1 MATDAQKSA
10 PLVGENFTDEG
21 WRAAFAGQTGVV
33 GDYDGSAF
41 GISLPTEGANVEIGS
56 ATQPSRLVVDGFG
69 LEVPQGETQSLE
81 IPASSGGGTNG
92 RTDLIVARLDM
103 ANFTTAPGPVRLH
116 RVAGVEG
123 SLTRPAPSYDA
134 DGVRDLPL
142 YAVRRR
148 QGESLNQAIV
158 TDLRPRVGL
167 SIVVPSGATLPDAP
181 LGTRATRD
189 GVTYRRDMVSVS
201 AQWVEEYRE
210 RVVLTGLAATASASS
225 GWQRQSSCRMERVGP
240 ERDLTLVVTRGPGAS
255 TINTDARGAIEGSA
269 GPVVGL
275 VTLHDQDKPP
285 AGTLIPMIGRV
296 LTVAGNPFTAT
307 GVVSS
312 TGNVSLI
319 ATAPNI
325 SLAWSAAQEKGA
337 EILLKASWSRA

>member
-1 MATDAQKSA
+1 
-10 PLVGENFTDEG
+10 
-21 WRAAFAGQTGVV
+21 
-33 GDYDGSAF
+33 GSAF
-41 GISLPTEGANVEIGS
+41 GLTLPAEGATAELGS
-56 ATQPSRLVVDGFG
+56 ATQPSRLVVDGYG
-69 LEVPQGETQSLE
+69 LEVAQGATQSLD

-92 RTDLIVARLDM
+92 RTDLIVARLDLST
-103 ANFTTAPGPVRLH
+103 FTGSPGPVRLD
-116 RVAGVEG
+116 RVPGTEG
-123 SLTRPAPSYDA
+123 SLARPAPTYDP

-142 YAVRRR
+142 FAVRRR

-158 TDLRPRVGL
+158 SDLRPRVGL

-189 GVTYRRDMVSVS
+189 GVTYRRDMVGVS

-210 RVVLTGLAATASASS
+210 RVVLTGLAATASASA

-240 ERDLTLVVTRGPGAS
+240 ARDLTLVVTRGPGAWTS
-255 TINTDARGAIEGSA
+255 ASDERGAIEGSA

-275 VTLHDQDKPP
+275 VTLHDEDKPP

-296 LTVAGNPFTAT
+296 LTIAGNPFTAT

-319 ATAPNI
+319 AT
-325 SLAWSAAQEKGA
+325 
-337 EILLKASWSRA
+337 